1 MKYSALVE
9 VFNRLNATQA
19 NLEKTDIL
27 AEALSDASTDDLPL
41 ITRFCRGKIF
51 ASWDDREIGMSS
63 SLAKEAI
70 SKTTG
75 ASDDD
80 IDDAWRET
88 GDLGDAAASLMEQ
101 SRQDLSQFVQD
112 ESADLTV
119 QEIYDT
125 FETIEQAEGEGSVD
139 RKVSE
144 LASLLNR
151 ADPDEARYIVRL
163 AVGAMRLGVGEG
175 TVRDALAKAFIPEI
189 DPDEAEAMVE
199 HAYDVTNDFGLVARA
214 LKEDGE
220 EGLNDLELELFRPIK
235 VMLAQKSE
243 SMEEGFED
251 VADED
256 GVAALEAKY
265 DGMRTQ
271 IHKQGDEIRV
281 FTRRLEDVTKQFPD
295 LVQAVE
301 EHIDADECIIE
312 GEAVAY
318 DPDDH
323 SQVPFQTMSKR
334 IKRKYDI
341 EQMVEE
347 IPVVLHLFDITYLD
361 GEGLLDEPL
370 RDRLSRLDS
379 ILDPEDWVIDRAEHL
394 ETDDLDRANDFY
406 QRILSQG
413 HEGIMLK
420 NLDAAYK
427 PGSRVGYMVK
437 LKPIMETLD
446 LVAVRAK
453 WSEGRKSD
461 WLGRLFLACRDEDGE
476 LLEVGRMSTGFTD
489 EELADLT
496 ERLEDL
502 IIEEDGREVTLQP
515 EVVIEVAYE
524 EIQESPKY
532 GSGYAL
538 RFPRFIQVRED
549 LSVEEADSLAK
560 VESLYRDQ
568 ADT

>member
-27 AEALSDASTDDLPL
+27 AEALSDASTEDLPL